1 MYNTSQWVMGQM
13 GIKKKMDIIHI
24 NINLISYISNIT
36 FNSNTQNVH
45 TKFTSRVQE
54 FYLMILVHMLS
65 FHT

>member
-1 MYNTSQWVMGQM
+1 MYNTSQWAMGQM

-24 NINLISYISNIT
+24 NINLILHIT
-36 FNSNTQNVH
+36 FNSNTQKVH

-54 FYLMILVHMLS
+54 LYQMILVHMLS

>member
-1 MYNTSQWVMGQM
+1 MYNTSQWAMGQM
-13 GIKKKMDIIHI
+13 GIKKKMDIMHI
-24 NINLISYISNIT
+24 NINLILHIT
-36 FNSNTQNVH
+36 FNSNTQKVH